1 MENNTQNKGL
11 SRNDGNTMLDDVKI
25 KAKIDKNRD
34 EINYW
39 LNGDYPLDVVY
50 MRIRML
56 SSQNERL
63 IKQLKG
69 D

>member
-1 MENNTQNKGL
+1 MSNSSNSDAIAQNCV
-11 SRNDGNTMLDDVKI
+11 LDEEKI
-25 KAKIDKNRD
+25 KVKIDKNRD

>member
-1 MENNTQNKGL
+1 MSNSSNSAAIAQNCV
-11 SRNDGNTMLDDVKI
+11 LDEEKI

>member
-1 MENNTQNKGL
+1 MKTAEEIET
-11 SRNDGNTMLDDVKI
+11 LDKEKI

-56 SSQNERL
+56 SAQNERL
-63 IKQLKG
+63 IKQLCNLK
-69 D
+69 